1 MATMIP
7 DTAKQRV
14 VFPSSAEE
22 IFYRAAST
30 GLGAGWRVYYS
41 CVLSAFEPGEGIQSN
56 EIDFVLWHPSAGF
69 VVIEVKGGR
78 IQIENGEFFSI
89 NRQGEK
95 FRIQNP
101 FNQALVW
108 KNRFYRFLKREN
120 MRMPVCHAVC
130 LPNLDESE
138 LPVTAGV
145 ERELVIGRGRLAR
158 LDQTLN
164 EIVRKSHLEKYL
176 KFVNP
181 GEKAIDRLV
190 NGSHYE
196 SRKYLREYIDHHDL
210 RVADIESIQE
220 SLVTPVTSAL
230 RLGIE
235 GEAGTGKT
243 MLAAMLAR
251 RYRDEG
257 ARVLFTSSNPLLN
270 ERLRADTG
278 RGVDVMTYS
287 ELASRFGVE
296 LLRVPSGYHGK
307 LEDWIQFDGPE
318 KLKQAIGQL
327 DAADPRR
334 YDVILC
340 DEAQDVQPFWW
351 EAIESL
357 LSDPQTGRFYLFFD
371 RSQGVFGSGGG
382 ETLFVP
388 EQVLP
393 VAPPYFPLVHNYRT
407 TKEIST
413 FAREFRTGKQV
424 LQSHS
429 ARSGFM
435 PQVVTYK
442 DREDAQKK
450 LEALLLD
457 LVRREHVRPDE
468 IALVSARNPRS
479 PESIL
484 AGMKSSSLGI
494 DDGVAAPGGV
504 QVATVAGFKG
514 LEAKAAILVNFSEH
528 KMEISNPIMSSMM
541 YVATTRARHVLI
553 VMLREGDSKMDAVSA
568 ALKAAAIP
576 GSVGS
581 LVIDR
586 SEEVFE
592 AEGVVTFFD
601 PDRMGSLTI
610 DDGERGRRSFMFFPY
625 DLVRAGLGNIR
636 VGMRLLFRP
645 RQIGEVVVASDFRLP
660 RAS

>member
-145 ERELVIGRGRLAR
+145 ERELVIGRGRLAN
-158 LDQTLN
+158 LEQTLN

-181 GEKAIDRLV
+181 REKAIDRLV

-257 ARVLFTSSNPLLN
+257 ARVLLTSSNPLLN

-296 LLRVPSGYHGK
+296 LLRVPSGYQGK

-357 LSDPQTGRFYLFFD
+357 LADSQTGRFYLFFD

-457 LVRREHVRPDE
+457 LVRREHVRPGE

-541 YVATTRARHVLI
+541 YVAATRARHLLI
-553 VMLREGDSKMDAVSA
+553 VMLREGDSKIDAVST

-610 DDGERGRRSFMFFPY
+610 DDGERGRRSFLFFPY

>member
-1 MATMIP
+1 MSSTASATPTATMIP
-7 DTAKQRV
+7 DVTKQRV

-22 IFYRAAST
+22 IFYRAAAI
-30 GLGAGWRVYYS
+30 GLSAGWRVYYS
-41 CVLSAFEPGEGIQSN
+41 CVMSAFEQGEGLQEG

-138 LPVTAGV
+138 LPATAGL
-145 ERELVIGRGRLAR
+145 EKDLVIGRGRLAC
-158 LDQTLN
+158 LEETLN

-176 KFVNP
+176 KFTNP

-210 RVADIESIQE
+210 RMADIESIQE

-230 RLGIE
+230 HLGVE

-257 ARVLFTSSNPLLN
+257 ARVLLASSNPVLN
-270 ERLRADTG
+270 ERLRSDIG

-287 ELASRFGVE
+287 ELASSFGVE
-296 LLRVPSGYHGK
+296 LLRVPSGYQAK
-307 LEDWIQFDGPE
+307 LEDWIQFEGPE
-318 KLKQAIGQL
+318 KFKQAI
-327 DAADPRR
+327 ASNNRR

-357 LSDPQTGRFYLFFD
+357 LANQQTGRFYLFFD

-407 TKEIST
+407 TREISV
-413 FAREFRTGKQV
+413 FARAFRTGRQV

-429 ARSGFM
+429 GRSGFM
-435 PQVVTYK
+435 PRVITYK
-442 DREDAQKK
+442 DQADAQRK
-450 LEALLLD
+450 LDALLSD
-457 LVRREHVRPDE
+457 LISREHMRPDE
-468 IALVSARNPRS
+468 IALVSARNPKS

-484 AGMKSSSLGI
+484 SGTDMATNASRGGI
-494 DDGVAAPGGV
+494 

-528 KMEISNPIMSSMM
+528 KMELSNPIMSSMM
-541 YVATTRARHVLI
+541 YVAATRARHLLV
-553 VMLREGDSKMDAVSA
+553 VMLREGDSKVAVVHA
-568 ALKAAAIP
+568 ALQAAAVP
-576 GSVGS
+576 GSTGA
-581 LVIDR
+581 LVIER
-586 SEEVFE
+586 SEDVFE

-601 PDRMGSLTI
+601 PDRMGSLSI
-610 DDGERGRRSFMFFPY
+610 DDGDRGRRSFLFFPY
-625 DLVRAGLGNIR
+625 DLVRAGLGNIK

-645 RQIGEVVVASDFRLP
+645 RQVGEVVVASDFRLP
-660 RAS
+660 RAG

>member
-1 MATMIP
+1 MVMMIP
-7 DTAKQRV
+7 DTTKQRV

-22 IFYRAAST
+22 IFYRAAAT

-56 EIDFVLWHPSAGF
+56 EIDFVLWHPAAGF

-78 IQIENGEFFSI
+78 IQIENGDFFSI

-145 ERELVIGRGRLAR
+145 ERELVIGRGRLAN
-158 LDQTLN
+158 LEQTLN

-257 ARVLFTSSNPLLN
+257 ARVLLTSSNPLLN

-318 KLKQAIGQL
+318 KLKQAIGEIG
-327 DAADPRR
+327 ASDPRR

-357 LSDPQTGRFYLFFD
+357 LADPKTGRFYLFFD

-435 PQVVTYK
+435 PQIVTYK
-442 DREDAQKK
+442 DREDARKK
-450 LEALLLD
+450 LEAVMLD

-468 IALVSARNPRS
+468 IALVSARNPKS

-484 AGMKSSSLGI
+484 AGMKSSTLGI

-504 QVATVAGFKG
+504 QLATVAGFKG

-528 KMEISNPIMSSMM
+528 KMEMSNPIMSSMM
-541 YVATTRARHVLI
+541 YVAATRARHLLI
-553 VMLREGDSKMDAVSA
+553 VMLREGDSKIDAVSG
-568 ALKAAAIP
+568 ALKAAAVP
-576 GSVGS
+576 GSVGA

-586 SEEVFE
+586 NEDVHE
-592 AEGVVTFFD
+592 AEGTVTFFD

-610 DDGERGRRSFMFFPY
+610 DDGDRGRRSFMFFPY

-645 RQIGEVVVASDFRLP
+645 RQIGDVVVASDFRLP

>member
-7 DTAKQRV
+7 DVKKQRV

-22 IFYRAAST
+22 VFYRAAADS
-30 GLGAGWRVYYS
+30 LGSGWRVYYS

-69 VVIEVKGGR
+69 VVVEVKGGR

-138 LPVTAGV
+138 LPVTTGV
-145 ERELVIGRGRLAR
+145 ERELVIGRGRLAN

-176 KFVNP
+176 KFSNP
-181 GEKAIDRLV
+181 GEKVIDRLV

-196 SRKYLREYIDHHDL
+196 SRKYLRQYIDHHDL

-257 ARVLFTSSNPLLN
+257 ARVLLTSSNPLLN
-270 ERLRADTG
+270 ERLRHDTG
-278 RGVDVMTYS
+278 RGVDIMTYS

-296 LLRVPSGYHGK
+296 LLRVPSGYQGK

-318 KLKQAIGQL
+318 KLKQAI
-327 DAADPRR
+327 AADSRR

-357 LSDPQTGRFYLFFD
+357 LANPHTGRFYLLFD

-413 FAREFRTGKQV
+413 FAREFRTGRQV

-429 ARSGFM
+429 GRSGFM
-435 PQVVTYK
+435 PQVITYK
-442 DREDAQKK
+442 DRDDARKK
-450 LEALLLD
+450 LELLLSD
-457 LVRREHVRPDE
+457 LIRREHVRPDE
-468 IALVSARNPRS
+468 IALVSARNPKS

-484 AGMKSSSLGI
+484 AGMKSDALGI
-494 DDGVAAPGGV
+494 DDGVATAGGI
-504 QVATVAGFKG
+504 QIATVAGFKG
-514 LEAKAAILVNFSEH
+514 LEAKAAILINFSEH
-528 KMEISNPIMSSMM
+528 KMELSNPIMSSMM
-541 YVATTRARHVLI
+541 YVAATRARHLLV
-553 VMLREGDSKMDAVSA
+553 VMLREGDAKVDAVSS
-568 ALKAAAIP
+568 ALKAAAVP
-576 GSVGS
+576 GNVGA

-610 DDGERGRRSFMFFPY
+610 DDGDRGRRSFLFFPY

-645 RQIGEVVVASDFRLP
+645 RQVGDVVVASDFRLP

>member
-145 ERELVIGRGRLAR
+145 ERELVIGRGRLAN
-158 LDQTLN
+158 LEQTLN

-220 SLVTPVTSAL
+220 SLVTGVTSDSW
-230 RLGIE
+230 IDS
-235 GEAGTGKT
+235 
-243 MLAAMLAR
+243 MSAR
-251 RYRDEG
+251 R
-257 ARVLFTSSNPLLN
+257 
-270 ERLRADTG
+270 
-278 RGVDVMTYS
+278 
-287 ELASRFGVE
+287 
-296 LLRVPSGYHGK
+296 
-307 LEDWIQFDGPE
+307 
-318 KLKQAIGQL
+318 
-327 DAADPRR
+327 
-334 YDVILC
+334 
-340 DEAQDVQPFWW
+340 
-351 EAIESL
+351 
-357 LSDPQTGRFYLFFD
+357 
-371 RSQGVFGSGGG
+371 
-382 ETLFVP
+382 
-388 EQVLP
+388 
-393 VAPPYFPLVHNYRT
+393 
-407 TKEIST
+407 
-413 FAREFRTGKQV
+413 
-424 LQSHS
+424 
-429 ARSGFM
+429 
-435 PQVVTYK
+435 
-442 DREDAQKK
+442 
-450 LEALLLD
+450 
-457 LVRREHVRPDE
+457 
-468 IALVSARNPRS
+468 
-479 PESIL
+479 
-484 AGMKSSSLGI
+484 KSW
-494 DDGVAAPGGV
+494 
-504 QVATVAGFKG
+504 
-514 LEAKAAILVNFSEH
+514 
-528 KMEISNPIMSSMM
+528 
-541 YVATTRARHVLI
+541 
-553 VMLREGDSKMDAVSA
+553 
-568 ALKAAAIP
+568 
-576 GSVGS
+576 
-581 LVIDR
+581 
-586 SEEVFE
+586 
-592 AEGVVTFFD
+592 
-601 PDRMGSLTI
+601 
-610 DDGERGRRSFMFFPY
+610 
-625 DLVRAGLGNIR
+625 
-636 VGMRLLFRP
+636 
-645 RQIGEVVVASDFRLP
+645 
-660 RAS
+660 